1 MQAQSCLRFSGVYS
15 LRWFTIGSVLWA
27 MLYVVVLAVS
37 TSIAVIIRGS
47 YGQNIEDI
55 RVFFMLIRKNDL
67 KHYLLEKR
75 RDIEVNLAQLVRM
88 AKQLSNK

>member
-1 MQAQSCLRFSGVYS
+1 
-15 LRWFTIGSVLWA
+15 
-27 MLYVVVLAVS
+27 
-37 TSIAVIIRGS
+37 
-47 YGQNIEDI
+47 
-55 RVFFMLIRKNDL
+55 MLIRKNDL